1 MDETIHYKA
10 AEMAFNPFGGPPGD
24 VIWLPEN
31 TPLRHEGDRAMM
43 FHPLHPV
50 DWHQQ
55 AGL

>member
-10 AEMAFNPFGGPPGD
+10 AEMAFNSYGGPPGD

-31 TPLRHEGDRAMM
+31 TPLRHEGDRARM
-43 FHPLHPV
+43 FYALHPV

-55 AGL
+55 AEL